1 MSGLTEVFISGHRC
15 NGQREK
21 DKKFGQIYMQ
31 ETNRSETL
39 WQYKVESKGLR
50 KSREVFLCSFATGK

>member
-1 MSGLTEVFISGHRC
+1 MAKE
-15 NGQREK
+15 REK

-39 WQYKVESKGLR
+39 WQYKVESKGLG

>member
-1 MSGLTEVFISGHRC
+1 MAKE
-15 NGQREK
+15 REK

-39 WQYKVESKGLR
+39 WQYKVESKGLG
-50 KSREVFLCSFATGK
+50 KSREVFLRSFATGR